1 MGETN
6 MRSLRCL
13 VAVTAIAVIST
24 LQIARAD
31 EATDLEAVRQAN
43 ATLLETAGT
52 RDIDALADLW
62 RQEDY
67 VRAIHPFRPID
78 EGWDEVRDG
87 FLALFELFPELSA
100 VMSEPHIRVVGDV
113 AWVSGLE
120 EFKGVLSSGDV
131 VEVTLRTGRV
141 FEREGDG
148 WLVVH
153 HQVSPP
159 PDE

>member
-1 MGETN
+1 
-6 MRSLRCL
+6 MRFLQCL
-13 VAVTAIAVIST
+13 VAVAAMVVIST
-24 LQIARAD
+24 VQTARAD
-31 EATDLEAVRQAN
+31 EAADLEAVRQAN
-43 ATLLETAGT
+43 ATLLETAGMG
-52 RDIDALADLW
+52 DIDALADLW

-87 FLALFELFPELSA
+87 FLALFEIFPELSS
-100 VMSEPHIRVVGDV
+100 VMPEPHIRVVGDV

-120 EFKGVLSSGDV
+120 EFIGVLSSGDV
-131 VEVTLRTGRV
+131 VEATLRTGRI

>member
-1 MGETN
+1 
-6 MRSLRCL
+6 MRNLQWL
-13 VAVTAIAVIST
+13 LAVAVIVFAST
-24 LQIARAD
+24 LQVARAD
-31 EATDLEAVRQAN
+31 EAADLEAVRQAN
-43 ATLLETAGT
+43 ATLLEAAGT
-52 RDIDALADLW
+52 GDIDALADLW

-78 EGWDEVRDG
+78 EGWEKVRDG
-87 FLALFELFPELSA
+87 FLALFEIFPELSS
-100 VMSEPHIRVVGDV
+100 VMPEPHIRVVGDV

-120 EFKGVLSSGDV
+120 EFRGVLSSGDV
-131 VEVTLRTGRV
+131 VEVTLRTGRI

>member
-1 MGETN
+1 
-6 MRSLRCL
+6 MRYVQFL
-13 VAVTAIAVIST
+13 VAVAAIAVIST
-24 LQIARAD
+24 LQTAQAD
-31 EATDLEAVRQAN
+31 DAADLDAVRQAN

-52 RDIDALADLW
+52 RDIEALGNLW

-78 EGWDEVRDG
+78 EGWEEVRDG
-87 FLALFELFPELSA
+87 FQELYEMFPELSS
-100 VMSEPHIRVVGDV
+100 VMPEPQIRVVGDV

-120 EFKGVLSSGDV
+120 EFEGVLPSGDV
-131 VEVTLRTGRV
+131 VAVTLRTGRI